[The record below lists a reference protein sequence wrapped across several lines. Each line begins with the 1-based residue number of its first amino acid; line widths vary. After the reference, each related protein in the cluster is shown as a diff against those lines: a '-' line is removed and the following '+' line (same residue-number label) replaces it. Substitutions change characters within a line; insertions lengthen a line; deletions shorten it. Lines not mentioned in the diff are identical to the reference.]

1 MKIGILTFHC
11 AYNYGAVLQAYALQE
26 YLKTLGHEVHIIDYR
41 PAYLLSSYKICA
53 FKWNSDCS
61 LKHNIFLLIRSL
73 LILPTRIK
81 RSLNFK
87 CFLKKHLSLYPVKY
101 LSMNSD
107 FDAFITGSDQ
117 IWNPLITGGRYD
129 DFYWGKLNVGSG
141 KKVISYAASAGTINN
156 LESNPEFLRKM
167 LSAYSSISVR
177 EKSLADYIE
186 EKTGYKPYVVVDP
199 VLLCDKNVFTSIM
212 DKQKE
217 SVSYLLIFQ
226 LKYNDDCQKIS
237 NIATKIA
244 KQKGISVIRKLAPM
258 SESLKDRDLL
268 TNVRPETFLSLIA
281 GASYVVTSSFHG
293 TVFSLL
299 FEKNFSTVKLSSQ
312 VSERMENLLD
322 SVGLNSRLVDDVE
335 DISYED
341 IDYNIVNKHIN
352 KLRSYSRNFLK
363 AALE

>member
-11 AYNYGAVLQAYALQE
+11 AYNYGAVLQAYALQ
-26 YLKTLGHEVHIIDYR
+26 D
-41 PAYLLSSYKICA
+41 
-53 FKWNSDCS
+53 SDCS

-322 SVGLNSRLVDDVE
+322 SVGLNSRLVDGVE